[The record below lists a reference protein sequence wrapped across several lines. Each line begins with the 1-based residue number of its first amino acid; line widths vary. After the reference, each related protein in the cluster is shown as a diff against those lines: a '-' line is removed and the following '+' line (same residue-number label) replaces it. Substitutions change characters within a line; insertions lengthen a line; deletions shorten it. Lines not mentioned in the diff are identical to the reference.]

1 MARPDDHPALFPQA
15 VHPPD
20 LIQINARGLL
30 QTGDGHHV
38 VSVSG
43 IVMAQDAVGDR
54 RSEAYAMVSLVEQG
68 HADHNDVA
76 RALARSPRT
85 ARRYQVP
92 FATGGRPA
100 LAQTVGYPKGRR
112 RLPESRDRLV
122 NRLTSAGRSNGD
134 ISRRCGVSEHAIRQP
149 LKRLGWRET
158 TPEQATLPLTGGS
171 HPNLSAF
178 TTALVENVP
187 ASAPPATDPNLSAL
201 PSSLDHDPADRF
213 MDRLLARLGLL
224 DDAAPLFAPGKNI
237 PRAGVVLAIPALT
250 STGVFDYWINDQD
263 GEPIFVPIRLGRPR
277 QRRVQASHHAGL

>member
-76 RALARSPRT
+76 RAFARSPRT
-85 ARRYQVP
+85 ARRYQVH
-92 FATGGRPA
+92 FATGGLPA

-134 ISRRCGVSEHAIRQP
+134 ISRRCGVSENAIRKQ
-149 LKRLGWRET
+149 LKRLGWREK
-158 TPEQATLPLTGGS
+158 TPAQATLPLTGGS
-171 HPNLSAF
+171 HPNLSAL
-178 TTALVENVP
+178 TTALVE
-187 ASAPPATDPNLSAL
+187 
-201 PSSLDHDPADRF
+201 
-213 MDRLLARLGLL
+213 
-224 DDAAPLFAPGKNI
+224 NI

-250 STGVFDYWINDQD
+250 STGVFDCANTVFGDI
-263 GEPIFVPIRLGRPR
+263 GPAF
-277 QRRVQASHHAGL
+277 